1 MKLTYFQGIPPNFGD
16 EVNAMMWQHLLP
28 AGFLDEDDT
37 TLFLGVGSILWD
49 FLPKAPRKI
58 VAGSGYGGYT
68 APPDVHDGSWEVLWL
83 RGPRTA
89 DHLRLPR
96 AQAITDAAVLLRAI
110 PLPVPAVVPGDGVCF
125 MPHVDSMARGDWPRV
140 CAMAGITFLD
150 PRAPVDGTLAL
161 IRGARLVITEAMH
174 GAIIADALRRPW
186 VGVLPTHTAH
196 RAKWDDW
203 ALSLDIAL
211 APVRL
216 GPSNLREGWTR
227 LTGLYATGQRSRLVM
242 DGPLAFPANYAVAER
257 TARQLQRLASGATAQ
272 LSSDAAIERATERC
286 LDALDLFVTRT
297 GPRTGPRMRQDELME
312 AS

>member
-1 MKLTYFQGIPPNFGD
+1 MKLTYFRGSPPNFGD

-28 AGFLDEDDT
+28 PGLLDDDESS
-37 TLFLGVGSILWD
+37 LFLGVGSILWD
-49 FLPKAPRKI
+49 FLPKAPRKV

-68 APPDVHDGSWEVLWL
+68 APPDVHDGTWQVLWL
-83 RGPRTA
+83 RGPHTA

-96 AQAITDAAVLLRAI
+96 SLAITDAAVLLRAI
-110 PLPVPAVVPGDGVCF
+110 PVPAPEVLPGDGVAF
-125 MPHVDSMARGDWPRV
+125 MPHVDSVARGDWPRV
-140 CAMAGITFLD
+140 CRMAGITFLD
-150 PRAPVDGTLAL
+150 PRAPVEGTLAR

-174 GAIIADALRRPW
+174 GAIIADALRTPW
-186 VGVLPTHTAH
+186 IGVLPTYTAH

-203 ALSLDIAL
+203 ALSLDIPL

-242 DGPLAFPANYAVAER
+242 DSKLAFPANHVVADR
-257 TARQLQRLASGATAQ
+257 TARQLQSLARGGAAQ
-272 LSSDAAIERATERC
+272 LSTDAAIERATERC
-286 LDALDLFVTRT
+286 LSALDGFVRERT
-297 GPRTGPRMRQDELME
+297 GRGELL